1 MSRMVFTRGAAPSTP
16 AADKSAIYVDTAD
29 RRLKQLDDNG
39 VISILGN
46 SGPKEMNVVMNGGF
60 SVQQKV
66 AVASTAISG
75 VSATTR
81 AGVVADRWSVTV
93 GNVTTPSWQQVDSST
108 AAIESGLESR
118 YYGKITQATN
128 AAKFILS
135 QFIEHNEMSHLRG
148 KKVRLSCKIKQF
160 AGSAANFRLG
170 LLQLAAA
177 GTVDTSPAFITAI
190 GADNVEPTWGTN
202 LALITPDASP
212 TPENATVSGSALQ
225 ITGTA
230 NWVKSSGVFTIPT
243 DAKNLVVVIYR
254 STVGGINDATG
265 IAEVQMTQGPD
276 IVDWVSMPF
285 DYEYGRCLRYY
296 AKSFP
301 YATVPA
307 ASIAVATAGTG
318 SASIIG
324 KAGAT
329 ALAVHIDCK
338 FPVKQRLAAPTITL
352 FTPVN
357 AGAVPMRIDGT
368 TPAVQTAVAQVGPCD
383 TGVLVTATGDI
394 NGAVGDLV
402 GVHWTVSSEFV
413 A

>member
-1 MSRMVFTRGAAPSTP
+1 VITTLGDSGA
-16 AADKSAIYVDTAD
+16 
-29 RRLKQLDDNG
+29 
-39 VISILGN
+39 
-46 SGPKEMNVVMNGGF
+46 KELNVAMNGGF
-60 SVQQKV
+60 AVQQKV
-66 AVASTAISG
+66 ATASTAITG

-81 AGVVADRWSVTV
+81 AGVVADRWSVTM
-93 GNVTTPSWQQVDSST
+93 GNVTTPSWAQIDTS
-108 AAIESGLESR
+108 AAVETGLESR
-118 YYGKITQATN
+118 FYGKITQATN

-135 QFIEHNEMSHLRG
+135 QFIEANECMHLRG
-148 KKVRLSCKIKQF
+148 KKVRLSCKIKQNV
-160 AGSAANFRLG
+160 GTLANFRLG
-170 LLQLAAA
+170 LLQLTSA

-202 LALITPDASP
+202 LSAITPDASP
-212 TPENATVSGSALQ
+212 TGENGTISGAGLT

-230 NWVKSSGVFTIPT
+230 GWVKSSCVFTIPT
-243 DAKNLVVVIYR
+243 DAKNLVIVIYR
-254 STVGGINDATG
+254 ATIGAANDATG
-265 IAEVQMTQGPD
+265 IAEVQLTQGPD
-276 IVDWVSMPF
+276 ICDFVAMPF

-307 ASIAVATAGTG
+307 ASIAVATGGTG

-324 KAGAT
+324 KAAAT

-352 FTPVN
+352 FTPVS

-383 TGVLVTATGDI
+383 TGVMVTATGDAA
-394 NGAVGDLV
+394 GAVGDLV

>member
-1 MSRMVFTRGAAPSTP
+1 MSRLLFTRGAAPATP
-16 AADKSAIYVDTAD
+16 ATNKSAIYVDTAD
-29 RRLKQLDDNG
+29 RRAKQIDDNG
-39 VISILGN
+39 VISILGD

-60 SVQQKV
+60 TIQQKV
-66 AVASTAISG
+66 ATASTAISG

-93 GNVTTPSWQQVDSST
+93 GNVTTPSWAQIDT
-108 AAIESGLESR
+108 AAAVETGLESR
-118 YYGKITQATN
+118 FYGKITQATN

-135 QFIEHNEMSHLRG
+135 QFIENNEMAHLRG
-148 KKVRLSCKIKQF
+148 KKVRLSCKLKQF
-160 AGSAANFRLG
+160 VGSAANFRLG
-170 LLQLAAA
+170 LLQLSAA
-177 GTVDTSPAFITAI
+177 GTVDTSPTFISAI

-202 LALITPDASP
+202 LALITPDSSP

-225 ITGTA
+225 FAGTTS
-230 NWVKSSGVFTIPT
+230 WVKYSGVFTIPT
-243 DAKNLVVVIYR
+243 DAKNLVVIVYR
-254 STVGGINDATG
+254 ATAGGTTDATG
-265 IAEVQMTQGPD
+265 IAEVQMTQGPE
-276 IVDWVSMPF
+276 IVDWVSLPF
-285 DYEYGRCLRYY
+285 PYEFNRCLRYY

-307 ASIAVATAGTG
+307 ASIAVATGGTG

-338 FPVKQRLAAPTITL
+338 WPVKQRLASPTITL
-352 FTPVN
+352 FTPVA
-357 AGAVPMRIDGT
+357 AGAVPYRIDGT
-368 TPAVQTAVAQVGPCD
+368 TPAAQTAVAQVGPCD
-383 TGVLVTATGDI
+383 TGVTVTATGDA

-402 GVHWTVSSEFV
+402 VVHWTVSSEFV